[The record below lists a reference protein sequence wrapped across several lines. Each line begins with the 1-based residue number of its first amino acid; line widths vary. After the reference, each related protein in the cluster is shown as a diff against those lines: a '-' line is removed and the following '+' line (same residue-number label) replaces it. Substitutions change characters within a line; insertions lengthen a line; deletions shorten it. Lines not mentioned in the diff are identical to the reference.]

1 MAFGSSPELLAL
13 HGVRIKGF
21 ANSNAVARRFG
32 MDADQAEELL
42 QDFEAMGWVQ
52 RSGFADVTGWSLTGI
67 GRVENERQLA
77 AELTAYD
84 VRGSIEAAHAAFVEE
99 NGYLL
104 DAITKWQV
112 RPESWDPMAAN
123 DHTDWRWDERVLNSL
138 GGLARALKP
147 ISEQLS
153 GSLDRFDGYSD
164 RFARSLARA
173 EEGQKGWV
181 DEPGIDSC
189 HTVWFELHEDLLATL
204 GIERGG
210 RR

>member
-1 MAFGSSPELLAL
+1 MAFASTPELLTL

-21 ANSNAVARRFG
+21 TDSRVVGRRFG
-32 MDADQAEELL
+32 LDPAQVEELP

-52 RSGFADVTGWSLTGI
+52 RSGFADLTGWSLTGT

-84 VRGSIEAAHAAFVEE
+84 VGGSVEAAHEAFTEE
-99 NGYLL
+99 NGYFL
-104 DAITKWQV
+104 DTITKWQV

-123 DHTDWRWDERVLNSL
+123 DHTDWRWDERVLSSL
-138 GGLARALKP
+138 SARSQALQP
-147 ISEQLS
+147 INQQLE
-153 GSLDRFDGYSD
+153 DRLGRFEGYHD
-164 RFARSLARA
+164 RFAASLARA
-173 EEGQKGWV
+173 EHGQKRWV

-204 GIERGG
+204 GIERGS
-210 RR
+210 